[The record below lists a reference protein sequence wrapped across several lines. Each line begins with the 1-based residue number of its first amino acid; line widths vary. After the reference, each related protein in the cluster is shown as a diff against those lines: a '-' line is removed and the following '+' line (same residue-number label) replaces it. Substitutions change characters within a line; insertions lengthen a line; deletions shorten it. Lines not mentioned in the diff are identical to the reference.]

1 MLVAAEQEGAPRIRS
16 TTKGGPIRAVATRI
30 GWILIV
36 VWAAGSLTFLLS
48 RVIPAD
54 PARLAA
60 GLNAGPE
67 QVAEVRRQLGLD
79 LPLWDQYFNYW
90 GGILRLD
97 FGDSVQSRQPVL
109 GDVLYFLPA
118 TLELVLIA
126 LVIYAA
132 VGVALGIIWATL
144 PTGFRSWSLNA
155 LSVLGAG
162 VPVFWLALVLQV
174 FLASGLGLLPV
185 SGTVDLSQYGLQ
197 RITGFTMFDAFIQG
211 NTYAMAD
218 AAAHLVL
225 PVTVLVLAQLG
236 VAMRLTRSA
245 VADQLTL
252 PYVRAARARG
262 ADPGHVMRV
271 DVMRNALP
279 PVITMLGLQ
288 FGWLLG
294 GTIIVEVVFSWPG
307 LGLYAYNAF
316 RTFDYNAIL
325 AITLIITFVFVLV
338 NELTD
343 FINSRLDPRLRG
355 ASR

>member
-1 MLVAAEQEGAPRIRS
+1 M
-16 TTKGGPIRAVATRI
+16 TTATGQGGGTRLRDARWWRVVRAIATRI
-30 GWILIV
+30 GWILVV

-48 RVIPAD
+48 RVVPAD

-67 QVAEVRRQLGLD
+67 QVAEVRRALGLD
-79 LPLWDQYFNYW
+79 LPLWQQYVNYW
-90 GGILRLD
+90 AGILRLD

-109 GDVLYFLPA
+109 GDVLHYFPA
-118 TLELVLIA
+118 TLELVLLA
-126 LVIYAA
+126 LVIYA
-132 VGVALGIIWATL
+132 VLGVTLGVVWAQL
-144 PTGFRSWSLNA
+144 PAGFRSWCLNA

-162 VPVFWLALVLQV
+162 VPVFWIALVLQV
-174 FLASGLGLLPV
+174 FLASGLGVLPI
-185 SGTVDLSQYGLQ
+185 SGSVDLSRYGLD
-197 RITGFTMFDAFIQG
+197 RITGFTVLDSILQG
-211 NTYAMAD
+211 NTYAMTD
-218 AAAHLVL
+218 AIAHLVL

-236 VAMRLTRSA
+236 VAMRLTRTA

-262 ADPGHVMRV
+262 SSPEQILRK

-307 LGLYAYNAF
+307 LGFYAFNAF
-316 RTFDYNAIL
+316 RTFDYNVIL

-343 FINSRLDPRLRG
+343 FINSRLDPRVRG
-355 ASR
+355 VSR

>member
-1 MLVAAEQEGAPRIRS
+1 MLSRRTVRAV
-16 TTKGGPIRAVATRI
+16 RAVATRI
-30 GWILIV
+30 VWILVV

-48 RVIPAD
+48 RVVPAD

-79 LPLWDQYFNYW
+79 LPLWQQYLNYW

-109 GDVLYFLPA
+109 GDVLHYLPA
-118 TLELVLIA
+118 TLELVLLA
-126 LVIYAA
+126 LVIYAVA
-132 VGVALGIIWATL
+132 GVGLGVLWATL
-144 PTGFRSWSLNA
+144 PAGIRSWCLNA
-155 LSVLGAG
+155 LSVIGAG
-162 VPVFWLALVLQV
+162 VPVFWIALVLQLL
-174 FLASGLGLLPV
+174 LASGLGWLPV
-185 SGTVDLSQYGLQ
+185 SGAVDLSLYGLD
-197 RITGFTMFDAFIQG
+197 RITGFTLLDTVLQF
-211 NTYAMAD
+211 NTYAMVD
-218 AAAHLVL
+218 AAAHLVM

-245 VADQLTL
+245 VSDQLTL

-262 ADPGHVMRV
+262 GEPGRVMRV

-307 LGLYAYNAF
+307 LGLFAYNAF

-343 FINSRLDPRLRG
+343 FINSRLDPRVRG
-355 ASR
+355 AST